1 MEYTD
6 YVLLS
11 IIAISML
18 VGLFRGF
25 VKEAFALAVWV
36 AAFLIAFQFAGST
49 ADLLTDH
56 VSMPSARTAIAFGG
70 LFLVV
75 LVVGGLLTFLI
86 GKLVEKTGLS
96 GTDRLM
102 GGIFGAVRGVL
113 LLIVLIIVAGFTPV
127 TQDPW
132 WNTSIFIQSLLPLA
146 DWASGFLPETVRDLL
161 DLYGNGVEPLM
172 IET

>member
-18 VGLFRGF
+18 VGLLRGF

-36 AAFLIAFQFAGST
+36 AAFLIAFQFSGSAT
-49 ADLLTDH
+49 DLLTEH
-56 VSMPSARTAIAFGG
+56 VSLPSARTAIAFGG
-70 LFLVV
+70 LFLGV
-75 LVVGGLLTFLI
+75 LVIGGLLTFLM
-86 GKLVEKTGLS
+86 GQLVEKTGLS

-102 GGIFGAVRGVL
+102 GGIFGALRGVL
-113 LLIVLIIVAGFTPV
+113 LLVVLIIVAGFTPV

-132 WNTSIFIQSLLPLA
+132 WHTSIFIQSLLPLA
-146 DWASGFLPETVRDLL
+146 DWASGFLPESVRDFL
-161 DLYGNGVEPLM
+161 DLYGTGMEPSM

>member
-11 IIAISML
+11 IISISML
-18 VGLFRGF
+18 VGLLRGF
-25 VKEAFALAVWV
+25 VKEVFALAVWV
-36 AAFLIAFQFAGST
+36 AAFLIAFQFSGST

-56 VSMPSARTAIAFGG
+56 VSLPSARTAIAFGG

-75 LVVGGLLTFLI
+75 LVIGGLLTFLI

-102 GGIFGAVRGVL
+102 GGLFGTVRGVL
-113 LLIVLIIVAGFTPV
+113 LVVVLIIVAGFTPV
-127 TQDPW
+127 TQDRW
-132 WNTSIFIQSLLPLA
+132 WNTSIFIQSLLPLV
-146 DWASGFLPETVRDLL
+146 DWASGFLPETVRDFL
-161 DLYGNGVEPLM
+161 DLYGNGVEPFT